1 MDNEKLIQEFIQQ
14 FTGPKR
20 VEVEQFLRALVINQR
35 SFAEAAAAANREFKS
50 TSITVTDVANS
61 ISGVLES
68 LGRSNDTVKETT
80 KSFNKLQ
87 SITRKIQDDQV
98 GIYDLSLK
106 ELKTSRTQA
115 KSELAR
121 LRFLNKQ
128 LRLEAELEGGIENLS
143 SRKQEVLRLGEQDFE
158 NQEALL
164 GLIEERIDKQ
174 KKLDSS
180 LGLTG
185 AILDNLNNIGVRALG
200 GIGVNIGILTE
211 AFDDAKD
218 SSKAAARDIAFIE
231 EQTGETFSELSKR
244 IITLKAAVPGIG
256 DGIKEGFNDPLSLG
270 LGILSK
276 ITKQVGAVNA
286 AQTKLVRQTGSQ
298 GLALIPQAAI
308 SRASTLV
315 DLLETTATITNQIGL
330 NAEAIFSPSQIKDI
344 SDSATLLGVTVEE
357 SSKLAT
363 FGKLTAQ
370 SQSSFTDSLFRGA
383 DAANKLFKSAVPPG
397 VALREAANA
406 SADIVLSLGMS
417 PGKLGEAATAAK
429 ALGLELSKVDG
440 IADQLLDFESSI
452 QNELEA
458 QLLTGRA
465 INLSRAR
472 EFALTNDLAGLTEE
486 IGNNVVSATEFAE
499 MNRIQ
504 QVGLAKAL
512 GLSRKELG
520 EIVLQTSLAGS
531 LSEKQRASVLGIE
544 ESQLKQLDIQQSIQ
558 KSFDKIFQSLA
569 GPLASIAGILE
580 KAGVIQTIIGVGIVG
595 SIAKFTFGLIMAKK
609 NWQLVNKQLSDYNRQ
624 LATTAALNTTIA
636 NQAPRN
642 AIGTGTQME
651 LFGAGAGRNVGGRA
665 TKAISR
671 KPVLTGAARLGGLAR
686 FLPGIGTAIG
696 AISLLGLLGS
706 VVKNTLFAD
715 MISKPG
721 YGDRVMLD
729 KGGITSFNNSDY
741 ITASTNA
748 PGNGNRRVEQLLERL
763 IANTEKTGAVYI
775 DGREVGTAMV
785 MNSYKSS

>member
-1 MDNEKLIQEFIQQ
+1 MDNEQLIQQFIQQ

-20 VEVEQFLRALVINQR
+20 VEVEQFLRALVTNQR

-61 ISGVLES
+61 ISGVLDS
-68 LGRSNDTVKETT
+68 LGRSNDAVKETR

-121 LRFLNKQ
+121 LRFINKQ
-128 LRLEAELEGGIENLS
+128 LRLEAEQAGGIENLS

-158 NQEALL
+158 NQVAIL
-164 GLIEERIDKQ
+164 GLIEERIGKQ
-174 KKLDSS
+174 KRLDSS

-200 GIGVNIGILTE
+200 GIGVNVGILTE
-211 AFDDAKD
+211 AFEDAKD
-218 SSKAAARDIAFIE
+218 SSKSAARDIAFIE

-244 IITLKAAVPGIG
+244 IITLKAAIPGLKT
-256 DGIKEGFNDPLSLG
+256 GIQEGFNDPLSLG
-270 LGILSK
+270 IGILTK
-276 ITKQVGAVNA
+276 ITKQVGVVNA

-298 GLALIPQAAI
+298 GLALVPQAAV

-315 DLLETTATITNQIGL
+315 DLLETAATITNQVGL
-330 NAEAIFSPSQIKDI
+330 NAEAIFTPNQIKNI
-344 SDSATLLGVTVEE
+344 SDSATLLGITVEE

-370 SQSSFTDSLFRGA
+370 SQSNFTDSLFKGA

-397 VALREAANA
+397 IALKEAANT
-406 SADIVLSLGMS
+406 SADIVLSLGMA
-417 PGKLGEAATAAK
+417 PGRLGQAATAAK
-429 ALGLELSKVDG
+429 ALGLELSKVDS

-458 QLLTGRA
+458 QLLTGRS
-465 INLSRAR
+465 INLNRAR

-486 IGNNVVSATEFAE
+486 IGNNIVSAAEFAE

-512 GLSRKELG
+512 GLSRQELG
-520 EIVLQTSLAGS
+520 EIVLQTSIAGT

-544 ESQLKQLDIQQSIQ
+544 ESQLKQLDIQESIQ

-569 GPLASIAGILE
+569 GPLASIASILE

-595 SIAKFTFGLIMAKK
+595 SIAKFTFGLIMAFK
-609 NWQLVNKQLSDYNRQ
+609 NWQLVNGQLASYNKK
-624 LATTAALNTTIA
+624 LATTAVLNSTIA
-636 NQAPRN
+636 NQGPKN
-642 AIGTGTQME
+642 IGGAGTQME
-651 LFGAGAGRNVGGRA
+651 MFGPTGGKNIGKKA
-665 TKAISR
+665 TKALSR
-671 KPVLTGAARLGGLAR
+671 KPILTGAARLGGGLAR
-686 FLPGIGTAIG
+686 FLPGIGALIG
-696 AISLLGLLGS
+696 LVSLAPL
-706 VVKNTLFAD
+706 VKDLVFGD
-715 MISKPG
+715 DVISKPG
-721 YGDRVMLD
+721 YGGRVMLD
-729 KGGITSFNNSDY
+729 KGGITSFNNKDY
-741 ITASTNA
+741 ITASTNP
-748 PGNGNRRVEQLLERL
+748 PGSGNKRVEQLLERL

>member
-1 MDNEKLIQEFIQQ
+1 MDNEQLIQQFIQQ

-20 VEVEQFLRALVINQR
+20 KEVEEFLRALVVNQR
-35 SFAEAAAAANREFKS
+35 SFAEAAAAANREFKG

-61 ISGVLES
+61 LSGI
-68 LGRSNDTVKETT
+68 LGTLGNSRDVVNQTT
-80 KSFNKLQ
+80 KSLRKLQ

-121 LRFLNKQ
+121 LRFLTRQ
-128 LRLEAELEGGIENLS
+128 LRLEAEIAGGVENLAEDK
-143 SRKQEVLRLGEQDFE
+143 REILRLAEEDFQNQD
-158 NQEALL
+158 ALL
-164 GLIEERIDKQ
+164 KIIDERIDKQ

-200 GIGVNIGILTE
+200 GIGVNVGILTE
-211 AFDDAKD
+211 AFEDAKD
-218 SSKAAARDIAFIE
+218 SSKSAARDIAFIE

-244 IITLKAAVPGIG
+244 IITLKAAVPGLKT
-256 DGIKEGFNDPLSLG
+256 GIQEGFNDPLSLG
-270 LGILSK
+270 LGILTK
-276 ITKQVGAVNA
+276 ITKQVGVVNV
-286 AQTKLVRQTGSQ
+286 AQTKLIRLTGSR
-298 GLALIPQAAI
+298 GAALIPQAAV

-315 DLLETTATITNQIGL
+315 DLLETAATVTNQIGL
-330 NAEAIFSPSQIKDI
+330 NAEAIFTPNQIKNI
-344 SDSATLLGVTVEE
+344 SDSATLLGITVEE

-370 SQSSFTDSLFRGA
+370 SQSNFTDSLFRGA

-397 VALREAANA
+397 VALKEAANA

-458 QLLTGRA
+458 QLLTGRS

-512 GLSRKELG
+512 GLSRQELG
-520 EIVLQTSLAGS
+520 EIVLQTSIAGT

-595 SIAKFTFGLIMAKK
+595 SIAKFAFGLIMAFK
-609 NWQLVNKQLSDYNRQ
+609 NWQLVNGQLASYNKK
-624 LATTAALNTTIA
+624 LATTAVLNSTIA
-636 NQAPRN
+636 NQGPKNVGGA
-642 AIGTGTQME
+642 GTQMDM
-651 LFGAGAGRNVGGRA
+651 FGPAGGKSIGKKA
-665 TKAISR
+665 TKALSR
-671 KPVLTGAARLGGLAR
+671 KPILTGAARLGGGLAR
-686 FLPGIGTAIG
+686 FLPGIGALIG
-696 AISLLGLLGS
+696 LVSLAPL
-706 VVKNTLFAD
+706 VKDLVFGD
-715 MISKPG
+715 DVISKPG
-721 YGDRVMLD
+721 YGGRVMLD
-729 KGGITSFNNSDY
+729 KGGITSFNNNDY

-748 PGNGNRRVEQLLERL
+748 PGSGNRRVEQLLERL

>member
-1 MDNEKLIQEFIQQ
+1 MDNEQLIQQFIQQ

-20 VEVEQFLRALVINQR
+20 KEVEEFLRALVVNQR
-35 SFAEAAAAANREFKS
+35 SFAEAAAAANREFKG

-61 ISGVLES
+61 LSGI
-68 LGRSNDTVKETT
+68 LGTLGNSRDVVNQTT
-80 KSFNKLQ
+80 KSLRKLQ

-121 LRFLNKQ
+121 LRFLTRQ
-128 LRLEAELEGGIENLS
+128 LRLEAEIAGGVENLAEDK
-143 SRKQEVLRLGEQDFE
+143 REILRLAEEDFQNQD
-158 NQEALL
+158 ALL
-164 GLIEERIDKQ
+164 KIVDERIDKQ

-200 GIGVNIGILTE
+200 GIGVNVGILTE
-211 AFDDAKD
+211 AFEDAKD
-218 SSKAAARDIAFIE
+218 SSKSAARDIAFIE

-244 IITLKAAVPGIG
+244 IITLKAAIPGLKT
-256 DGIKEGFNDPLSLG
+256 GIQEGFNDPLSLG
-270 LGILSK
+270 IGILTK
-276 ITKQVGAVNA
+276 ITKQVGVVNA

-298 GLALIPQAAI
+298 GLALVPQAAV

-315 DLLETTATITNQIGL
+315 DLLETAATITNQVGL
-330 NAEAIFSPSQIKDI
+330 NAEAIFTPNQIKNI
-344 SDSATLLGVTVEE
+344 SDSATLLGITVEE

-370 SQSSFTDSLFRGA
+370 SQSNFTDSLFKGA

-397 VALREAANA
+397 IALKEAANT
-406 SADIVLSLGMS
+406 SADIVLSLGMA
-417 PGKLGEAATAAK
+417 PGRLGQAATAAK
-429 ALGLELSKVDG
+429 ALGLELSKVDS

-458 QLLTGRA
+458 QLLTGRS
-465 INLSRAR
+465 INLNRAR

-486 IGNNVVSATEFAE
+486 IGNNIVSAAEFAE

-512 GLSRKELG
+512 GLSRQELG
-520 EIVLQTSLAGS
+520 EIVLQTSIAGT

-544 ESQLKQLDIQQSIQ
+544 ESQLKQLDIQESIQ

-569 GPLASIAGILE
+569 GPLASIASILE

-595 SIAKFTFGLIMAKK
+595 SIAKFTFGLIMAFK
-609 NWQLVNKQLSDYNRQ
+609 NWQLVNGQLASYNKK
-624 LATTAALNTTIA
+624 LATTAVLNSTIA
-636 NQAPRN
+636 NQGPKN
-642 AIGTGTQME
+642 IGGAGTQME
-651 LFGAGAGRNVGGRA
+651 MFGPTGGKNIGKKA
-665 TKAISR
+665 TKALSR
-671 KPVLTGAARLGGLAR
+671 KPILTGAARLGGGLAR
-686 FLPGIGTAIG
+686 FLPGIGALIG
-696 AISLLGLLGS
+696 LVSLAPL
-706 VVKNTLFAD
+706 VKDLVFGD
-715 MISKPG
+715 DVISKPG
-721 YGDRVMLD
+721 YGGRVMLD
-729 KGGITSFNNSDY
+729 KGGITSFNNKDY
-741 ITASTNA
+741 ITASTNP
-748 PGNGNRRVEQLLERL
+748 PGSGNKRVEQLLERL

>member
-1 MDNEKLIQEFIQQ
+1 MDNEQLIQQFIQQ

-20 VEVEQFLRALVINQR
+20 KEVEEFLRALVVNQR
-35 SFAEAAAAANREFKS
+35 SFAEAAAAANREFKG

-61 ISGVLES
+61 LSGI
-68 LGRSNDTVKETT
+68 LGTLGNSRDVVNQTT
-80 KSFNKLQ
+80 KSLRKLQ

-121 LRFLNKQ
+121 LRFLTRQ
-128 LRLEAELEGGIENLS
+128 LRLEAEIAGGVENLAEDK
-143 SRKQEVLRLGEQDFE
+143 REILRLAEEDFQNQD
-158 NQEALL
+158 ALL
-164 GLIEERIDKQ
+164 KIIDERIDKQ

-200 GIGVNIGILTE
+200 GIGVNVGILTE
-211 AFDDAKD
+211 AFEDAKD
-218 SSKAAARDIAFIE
+218 SSKSAARDIAFIE

-244 IITLKAAVPGIG
+244 IITLKAAIPGLKIG
-256 DGIKEGFNDPLSLG
+256 IQEGFNDPLSLG
-270 LGILSK
+270 IGILTK
-276 ITKQVGAVNA
+276 ITKQVGVVNA

-298 GLALIPQAAI
+298 GLALIPQAAV

-315 DLLETTATITNQIGL
+315 DLLETAATITNQVGL
-330 NAEAIFSPSQIKDI
+330 NAEAIFTPNQIKNI
-344 SDSATLLGVTVEE
+344 SDSATLLGITVEE

-370 SQSSFTDSLFRGA
+370 SQSNFTDSLFKGA

-397 VALREAANA
+397 IALKEAANT
-406 SADIVLSLGMS
+406 SADIVLSLGMA
-417 PGKLGEAATAAK
+417 PGRLGQAATAAK
-429 ALGLELSKVDG
+429 ALGLELSKVDS

-458 QLLTGRA
+458 QLLTGRS
-465 INLSRAR
+465 INLNRAR

-486 IGNNVVSATEFAE
+486 IGNNIVSAAEFAE

-512 GLSRKELG
+512 GLSRQELG
-520 EIVLQTSLAGS
+520 EIVLQTSIAGT

-544 ESQLKQLDIQQSIQ
+544 ESQLKQLDIQESIQ

-569 GPLASIAGILE
+569 GPLASIASILE

-595 SIAKFTFGLIMAKK
+595 SIAKFTFGLIMAFK
-609 NWQLVNKQLSDYNRQ
+609 NWQLVNGQLASYNKK
-624 LATTAALNTTIA
+624 LATTAVLNSTIA
-636 NQAPRN
+636 NQGPKN
-642 AIGTGTQME
+642 IGGAGTQME
-651 LFGAGAGRNVGGRA
+651 MFGPTGGKNIGKKA
-665 TKAISR
+665 TKALSR
-671 KPVLTGAARLGGLAR
+671 KPILTGAARLGGGLAR
-686 FLPGIGTAIG
+686 FLPGIGALIG
-696 AISLLGLLGS
+696 LVSLAPL
-706 VVKNTLFAD
+706 VKDLVFGD
-715 MISKPG
+715 DVISKPG
-721 YGDRVMLD
+721 YGGRVMLD
-729 KGGITSFNNSDY
+729 KGGITSFNNNDY

-748 PGNGNRRVEQLLERL
+748 PGSGNTRVEQLLERL

>member
-1 MDNEKLIQEFIQQ
+1 MDNEQLIQQFIQQ

-20 VEVEQFLRALVINQR
+20 VEVEEFLRALVVNQR
-35 SFAEAAAAANREFKS
+35 SFAEAAAAANREFKG
-50 TSITVTDVANS
+50 TSISVTDVANS
-61 ISGVLES
+61 LSGVLET
-68 LGRSNDTVKETT
+68 LGNSRDVVNQTT
-80 KSFNKLQ
+80 KSFRKLQ

-106 ELKTSRTQA
+106 ELKTSKTQA

-121 LRFLNKQ
+121 LRFLTRQ
-128 LRLEAELEGGIENLS
+128 LRLEAEIAGGVENLTKDK
-143 SRKQEVLRLGEQDFE
+143 REILRLAEEDFQNQD
-158 NQEALL
+158 ALL
-164 GLIEERIDKQ
+164 KIIDKRIDKQ

-200 GIGVNIGILTE
+200 GIGVNVGILTE
-211 AFDDAKD
+211 AFEDAKD
-218 SSKAAARDIAFIE
+218 SSKSAARDIAFIE

-244 IITLKAAVPGIG
+244 IITLKAAIPGLKT
-256 DGIKEGFNDPLSLG
+256 GIQEGFNDPLSLG
-270 LGILSK
+270 IGILTK
-276 ITKQVGAVNA
+276 ITKQVGVVNA

-298 GLALIPQAAI
+298 GLALAPQAAI

-315 DLLETTATITNQIGL
+315 DLLETAATITNQIGL
-330 NAEAIFSPSQIKDI
+330 NAEAIFTPNQIKNI
-344 SDSATLLGVTVEE
+344 SDSATLLGITVEE

-370 SQSSFTDSLFRGA
+370 SQSNFTDSLFRGA

-397 VALREAANA
+397 VALKEAANA

-512 GLSRKELG
+512 GLSRQELG
-520 EIVLQTSLAGS
+520 EIVLQTSMAGI

-544 ESQLKQLDIQQSIQ
+544 ESQLKQLDIQQSIP
-558 KSFDKIFQSLA
+558 KSFDKIFHSLA
-569 GPLASIAGILE
+569 GPLASIASILE

-595 SIAKFTFGLIMAKK
+595 SIAKFTFGLIMAFK
-609 NWQLVNKQLSDYNRQ
+609 NWQLVNGQLASYNKK
-624 LATTAALNTTIA
+624 LATTAVLNSTIA
-636 NQAPRN
+636 NQGPKN
-642 AIGTGTQME
+642 IGGAGTQME
-651 LFGAGAGRNVGGRA
+651 MFGPTGGKNIGKKA
-665 TKAISR
+665 TKALSR
-671 KPVLTGAARLGGLAR
+671 KPILTGAARLGGGLAR
-686 FLPGIGTAIG
+686 FLPGIGALIG
-696 AISLLGLLGS
+696 LVSLAPL
-706 VVKNTLFAD
+706 VKDLVFGD
-715 MISKPG
+715 DVISKPG
-721 YGDRVMLD
+721 YGGRVMLD
-729 KGGITSFNNSDY
+729 KGGITSFNNNDD

-748 PGNGNRRVEQLLERL
+748 PGSGKRRVEQL
-763 IANTEKTGAVYI
+763 
-775 DGREVGTAMV
+775 
-785 MNSYKSS
+785 

>member
-1 MDNEKLIQEFIQQ
+1 MDNEQLIQQFIQQ

-20 VEVEQFLRALVINQR
+20 VEVEQFLRALVTNQR

-61 ISGVLES
+61 ISGVLDS
-68 LGRSNDTVKETT
+68 LGSSNDAVKETR

-121 LRFLNKQ
+121 LRFINKQ
-128 LRLEAELEGGIENLS
+128 LRLEAEQAGGIENLS
-143 SRKQEVLRLGEQDFE
+143 SGKQEVLRLGEQDFE
-158 NQEALL
+158 NQVAIL
-164 GLIEERIDKQ
+164 GLIEERIGKQ
-174 KKLDSS
+174 KRLDSS

-200 GIGVNIGILTE
+200 GIGVNVGILTE

-370 SQSSFTDSLFRGA
+370 SQSNFTDSLFRGA

-397 VALREAANA
+397 IALKEAANA

-472 EFALTNDLAGLTEE
+472 EFALTNDLAGLTKE

-520 EIVLQTSLAGS
+520 EIVIQTSLAGS

-544 ESQLKQLDIQQSIQ
+544 ESQLKQLEVQQSIQ
-558 KSFDKIFQSLA
+558 KSFDAIFQSLS
-569 GPLASIAGILE
+569 GPLASIASILE
-580 KAGVIQTIIGVGIVG
+580 KAGVIKTIIGVGIVG
-595 SIAKFTFGLIMAKK
+595 SILKFGYGLYMAFK
-609 NWQLVNKQLSDYNRQ
+609 NWQLVNKQLGDYNKK

-636 NQAPRN
+636 NQSSKN
-642 AIGTGTQME
+642 VIGAGTQMDM
-651 LFGAGAGRNVGGRA
+651 FGTPGGKNIGKKA
-665 TKAISR
+665 TKALSR
-671 KPVLTGAARLGGLAR
+671 KPILTGAARLGGGLAR
-686 FLPGIGTAIG
+686 FLPGIGALIG
-696 AISLLGLLGS
+696 LVSLAPL
-706 VVKNTLFAD
+706 VKDLVFGD
-715 MISKPG
+715 DVISKPG
-721 YGDRVMLD
+721 YGGRVMLD
-729 KGGITSFNNSDY
+729 KGGITSFNNKDY
-741 ITASTNA
+741 ITASTNP
-748 PGNGNRRVEQLLERL
+748 PGSGNKRVEQLLERL
-763 IANTEKTGAVYI
+763 IANTEKTGVVYI

>member
-315 DLLETTATITNQIGL
+315 DLLETTATITNRIGL
-330 NAEAIFSPSQIKDI
+330 NAEAIFSPK
-344 SDSATLLGVTVEE
+344 
-357 SSKLAT
+357 
-363 FGKLTAQ
+363 
-370 SQSSFTDSLFRGA
+370 
-383 DAANKLFKSAVPPG
+383 
-397 VALREAANA
+397 
-406 SADIVLSLGMS
+406 
-417 PGKLGEAATAAK
+417 
-429 ALGLELSKVDG
+429 
-440 IADQLLDFESSI
+440 
-452 QNELEA
+452 
-458 QLLTGRA
+458 
-465 INLSRAR
+465 
-472 EFALTNDLAGLTEE
+472 
-486 IGNNVVSATEFAE
+486 
-499 MNRIQ
+499 
-504 QVGLAKAL
+504 
-512 GLSRKELG
+512 
-520 EIVLQTSLAGS
+520 
-531 LSEKQRASVLGIE
+531 
-544 ESQLKQLDIQQSIQ
+544 
-558 KSFDKIFQSLA
+558 
-569 GPLASIAGILE
+569 
-580 KAGVIQTIIGVGIVG
+580 
-595 SIAKFTFGLIMAKK
+595 
-609 NWQLVNKQLSDYNRQ
+609 
-624 LATTAALNTTIA
+624 
-636 NQAPRN
+636 
-642 AIGTGTQME
+642 
-651 LFGAGAGRNVGGRA
+651 
-665 TKAISR
+665 
-671 KPVLTGAARLGGLAR
+671 
-686 FLPGIGTAIG
+686 
-696 AISLLGLLGS
+696 
-706 VVKNTLFAD
+706 
-715 MISKPG
+715 
-721 YGDRVMLD
+721 
-729 KGGITSFNNSDY
+729 
-741 ITASTNA
+741 
-748 PGNGNRRVEQLLERL
+748 
-763 IANTEKTGAVYI
+763 
-775 DGREVGTAMV
+775 
-785 MNSYKSS
+785 

>member
-1 MDNEKLIQEFIQQ
+1 MDNEQLIQQFIQQ

-20 VEVEQFLRALVINQR
+20 VEVEQFLRALVTNQR

-61 ISGVLES
+61 ISGVLDS
-68 LGRSNDTVKETT
+68 LGRSNDAVKETR

-121 LRFLNKQ
+121 LRFINKQ
-128 LRLEAELEGGIENLS
+128 LRLEAEQAGGIENLS

-158 NQEALL
+158 NQVAIL
-164 GLIEERIDKQ
+164 GLIEERIGKQ
-174 KKLDSS
+174 KRLDSS

-200 GIGVNIGILTE
+200 GIGVNVGILTE

-370 SQSSFTDSLFRGA
+370 SQSNFTDSLFRGA

-397 VALREAANA
+397 IALKEAANA

-520 EIVLQTSLAGS
+520 EIVLQTSLAGT

-558 KSFDKIFQSLA
+558 KSFEKIFQSLA

-595 SIAKFTFGLIMAKK
+595 SIAKFTFGLIMAFK
-609 NWQLVNKQLSDYNRQ
+609 NWQLVNGQLASYNKK
-624 LATTAALNTTIA
+624 LATTAVLNSTIA
-636 NQAPRN
+636 NQGPKN
-642 AIGTGTQME
+642 IGGAGTQME
-651 LFGAGAGRNVGGRA
+651 MFGPTGGKNIGKKA
-665 TKAISR
+665 TKALSR
-671 KPVLTGAARLGGLAR
+671 KPILTGAARLGGGLAR
-686 FLPGIGTAIG
+686 FLPGIGALIG
-696 AISLLGLLGS
+696 LVSLAPL
-706 VVKNTLFAD
+706 VKDLVFGD
-715 MISKPG
+715 DVISKPG
-721 YGDRVMLD
+721 YGGRVMLD
-729 KGGITSFNNSDY
+729 KGGITSFNNNDY

-748 PGNGNRRVEQLLERL
+748 PGSGNKRVEQLLERL